1 MSTSFFSWSLL
12 REIAF
17 SGKLPHVTP
26 QTRQLSFVLKSS
38 IHAVG
43 LTLKEVERRLGVSG
57 GYLTRLFAGQMPLR
71 VDQVSEI
78 AEAAGLDPDE
88 IFRLAFPPVQK
99 PTTPELQLLR
109 QAMAATPAESSSQ
122 DSSDATPLGRE
133 VERLIERLIEK
144 KLSERAG

>member
-1 MSTSFFSWSLL
+1 
-12 REIAF
+12 
-17 SGKLPHVTP
+17 VTP
-26 QTRQLSFVLKSS
+26 QTRQLSFVLKSA

-78 AEAAGLDPDE
+78 AEAAGLDADE
-88 IFRLAFPPVQK
+88 IFRLAFPPLQK
-99 PTTPELQLLR
+99 PTTPELQLVR
-109 QAMAATPAESSSQ
+109 QAVGAPVEASSQ
-122 DSSDATPLGRE
+122 DSSDTSPLGRE

-144 KLSERAG
+144 KLSERVG